1 MSETIEAAPETRIL
15 GPDALFLVWG
25 PPSHGP
31 RSQVF
36 ARELG
41 IEIRF
46 ITSFRRRGAIVAPF
60 KYLSMAAKTVRL
72 LAARRPRVV
81 FVQSP
86 PTIAVAT
93 VWAFA
98 VLTGARF
105 FIDTHSAAMLSS
117 YWTRPAWL
125 HRLIARR
132 AAATIVTNQYFAR
145 RIREQGGTA
154 LVIPD
159 IPTSFRIGEPFE
171 VEGNFTVMVVNSF
184 APDEP
189 LSEIVAAARELPGVS
204 FYVTGDPNRAG
215 EAIPRPLPVNVRLT
229 GFLPDPTYYALMA
242 SCQAVMCLTT
252 RDHTM
257 QRGAC
262 EALWMSTPIVT
273 SRWPLLQE
281 YFSSGT
287 VHVAENTTE
296 IRDGIQRMV
305 REYEEY
311 QVGIRRLAAERRR
324 GWWDAIAS
332 LVSLVEAPARD
343 PATSV
348 LRRRARRSG

>member
-1 MSETIEAAPETRIL
+1 MSGTIEAAPEARII
-15 GPDALFLVWG
+15 GDALFLVWG

-46 ITSFRRRGAIVAPF
+46 VTSFRRRGPIVAPF
-60 KYLSMAAKTVRL
+60 KYLSMAAKTVLL
-72 LAARRPRVV
+72 LATRRPRVV

-86 PTIAVAT
+86 PSIAVAT
-93 VWAFA
+93 VWAYA

-105 FIDTHSAAMLSS
+105 FIDTHSATMLSS

-125 HRLIARR
+125 HRLITRR
-132 AAATIVTNQYFAR
+132 AAATIVTNQHFAR
-145 RIREQGGTA
+145 RIREQGGSA

-159 IPTSFRIGEPFE
+159 IPTAFRIGEPFE
-171 VEGNFTVMVVNSF
+171 VEGEFTIMVVNSF
-184 APDEP
+184 ARDEP
-189 LSEIVAAARELPGVS
+189 LHAIVAAARELPGVV
-204 FYVTGDPNRAG
+204 FYVTGDRSRAG
-215 EAIPRPLPVNVRLT
+215 ADIPRSLPTNVRLT
-229 GFLPDPTYYALMA
+229 GFLPDPTYYALMD
-242 SCQAVMCLTT
+242 SCHAVMCLTT

-281 YFSSGT
+281 YFSAGT
-287 VHVAENTTE
+287 VHVGGTAAQ
-296 IRDGIQRMV
+296 IRDGIERMV
-305 REYEEY
+305 REYEWYRLE
-311 QVGIRRLAAERRR
+311 IRRLGAERRR
-324 GWWDAIAS
+324 GWRDATAS
-332 LVSLVEAPARD
+332 LVSLVETPARD
-343 PATSV
+343 PATAV
-348 LRRRARRSG
+348 RRRARRSG